1 MKQEKQMTK
10 KVLIPK
16 DRINKADVMVSIN
29 DQNWLIKRGV
39 EVEVPLEVAEVLEQ
53 QQDALD
59 RVDAYNAENAK

>member
-1 MKQEKQMTK
+1 MTK

>member
-1 MKQEKQMTK
+1 MKESKQMTK

-29 DQNWLIKRGV
+29 EQNWLIKRGV

-59 RVDAYNAENAK
+59 RVDAYNAANAK